1 MIREDDAVV
10 NRLAE
15 IEDTEKS
22 RRLLIRRISSFA
34 YLLAWAMVVAI
45 YWIAG
50 NAGENKYA
58 VVAYDVILYAVTAI
72 VSFFAGADR
81 EWGGKKWFLSLFFGV
96 MYFLAGYVTFDIS
109 DYLINGDFH
118 IPDLIFLLP
127 GTALSIAGICTGEI
141 ASAILTK
148 MARKRMKP

>member
-34 YLLAWAMVVAI
+34 YLWVWSMLVAI
-45 YWIAG
+45 YWITG
-50 NAGENKYA
+50 NAGKDNNS
-58 VVAYDVILYAVTAI
+58 VVAYDVILGAITAI
-72 VSFFAGADR
+72 ISFFIGADR

-96 MYFLAGYVTFDIS
+96 MYFLAGYITFDVS
-109 DYLINGDFH
+109 EYLISGDFH

-127 GTALSIAGICTGEI
+127 GTALSVAGICTGEI
-141 ASAILTK
+141 ASAIRVRS
-148 MARKRMKP
+148 MRK